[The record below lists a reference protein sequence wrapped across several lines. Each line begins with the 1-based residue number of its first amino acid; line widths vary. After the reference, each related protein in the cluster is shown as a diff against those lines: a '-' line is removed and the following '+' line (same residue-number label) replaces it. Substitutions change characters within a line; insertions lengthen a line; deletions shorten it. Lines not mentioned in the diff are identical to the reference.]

1 VGQAGEKP
9 GETTAAWQRA
19 ASQLFLELLATPRL
33 MLEILSMRC
42 VENASYR
49 ACGFRGQLGE
59 TLADLS
65 DFQLKLGQF
74 HCGRG
79 WLSVQLDLAHCQPD
93 ALGVCATVLEGI
105 RHRSGGVLVKQIAQ
119 SLLLRMRAL
128 PLEGSAAYIGNR

>member
-1 VGQAGEKP
+1 VRQAGEKL
-9 GETTAAWQRA
+9 GEATAARQRA
-19 ASQLFLELLATPRL
+19 ASQLFIELLATPRL

-49 ACGFRGQLGE
+49 ACGFRGQLGK

-74 HCGRG
+74 HYGRG
-79 WLSVQLDLAHCQPD
+79 WHSVQLDAAHCQTD
-93 ALGVCATVLEGI
+93 ALGACVTVLEGI